1 MQNNRR
7 IKQMNNK
14 KIYIDDLIREGND
27 AKALQYLA
35 KELYEKT
42 LIGGTRKRLMD
53 RVADK
58 LKELEKENTNLKYK
72 IDYISEVAIQEKE
85 QYMEA
90 LRKCNPS

>member
-1 MQNNRR
+1 MA
-7 IKQMNNK
+7 K

-58 LKELEKENTNLKYK
+58 LKELEKENDKLKEMIINNAENIHIDKVKTLNL
-72 IDYISEVAIQEKE
+72 
-85 QYMEA
+85 
-90 LRKCNPS
+90 

>member
-1 MQNNRR
+1 M
-7 IKQMNNK
+7 IK

-35 KELYEKT
+35 KELYKKT

-58 LKELEKENTNLKYK
+58 LKELEKENDNLKEIIINNAENIH
-72 IDYISEVAIQEKE
+72 IDKVKT
-85 QYMEA
+85 
-90 LRKCNPS
+90 LNL